1 MRGLHM
7 IDEHT
12 RILGD
17 RIAAGAGAVS
27 ATTWG
32 LAEASHMANDLVPIL
47 TVFVL
52 ALTAAWYLLRFVDR
66 FRFGAVQKRGG
77 DDGED

>member
-1 MRGLHM
+1 M

-17 RIAAGAGAVS
+17 RIAAGAGAAS

-32 LAEASHMANDLVPIL
+32 LAEASHLANDLVPIM
-47 TVFVL
+47 TIIVM

-66 FRFGAVQKRGG
+66 FKFGPVQKRGG
-77 DDGED
+77 SDGDD